1 MQKNYFYLV
10 FVISFLFGS
19 SFAIGQE
26 DTTLGKD
33 STHLEDNYYL
43 EVDRKANT
51 FYAEA
56 FGNGIFYS
64 LNYDRVLRHY
74 NFIGSS
80 ISTGFSV
87 TPKSIDFLMVA
98 LPISFNGLFGGG
110 SHFFEIGIVLTPY
123 YLSTPFDFITEHIDP
138 ITMESTYTKNRQ
150 NTHNFYL
157 SLTPKIGYRF
167 QQPNGGLFAKVNL
180 TFPLG
185 VNARIEEDET
195 QGNYTY
201 EMNHITS
208 FRNEVLFQSKVAPW
222 FAVSLGWTF

>member
-1 MQKNYFYLV
+1 MQRNNFYLV
-10 FVISFLFGS
+10 FIIFFLFGC
-19 SFAIGQE
+19 SFAISQE
-26 DTTLGKD
+26 DGSPKKD
-33 STHLEDNYYL
+33 STNLDDNYYL

-56 FGNGIFYS
+56 FGNGVFYS

-74 NFIGSS
+74 NFIASS
-80 ISTGFSV
+80 ISTGVSV
-87 TPKSIDFLMVA
+87 MPKSDDFLMVA
-98 LPISFNGLFGGG
+98 LPVSFNGLFGGG

-123 YLSTPFDFITEHIDP
+123 YLRTPFDFITTHIDP
-138 ITMESTYTKNRQ
+138 VTEETSQTSNIQ
-150 NTHNFYL
+150 GTHNFYL

-185 VNARIEEDET
+185 LNPRLEEDET
-195 QGNYTY
+195 EGNYTY
-201 EMNHITS
+201 AMGHITT
-208 FRNEVLFQSKVAPW
+208 FRSEVLFKSRTAPW